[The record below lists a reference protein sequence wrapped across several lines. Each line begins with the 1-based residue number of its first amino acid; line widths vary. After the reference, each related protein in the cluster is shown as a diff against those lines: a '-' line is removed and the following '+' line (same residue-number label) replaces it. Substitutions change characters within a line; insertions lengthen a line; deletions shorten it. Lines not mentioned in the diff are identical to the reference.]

1 MKIVCSVH
9 NGSLFRTPQNIKA
22 MNKPTLLLLS
32 AMAVFTLGSCGDNE
46 KADDVEVSADSLKTE
61 VPAGPVSETFFQ
73 VPSPGEML
81 TFIKMVGGPQNK
93 NTSFLNPPSNQKSYA
108 DNKSKALNFGIYSC
122 DLSYCSIFE
131 IGSEAMKYFTT
142 VKVMGDQIG
151 VSTAIKPEVL
161 KRLEKNIGSA
171 DSLAVITDD
180 VYFSSFEALED
191 SKQGPTL
198 ALVVAGGWLES
209 IFIATNLA
217 KYEANS
223 PVIERLADQKYTLEN
238 LIEFLKK
245 HETDVNVAA
254 VRADFEGILD
264 EFNKVSEKDA
274 SAGKDGK
281 GKENK
286 AVTLTGG
293 KQLVMTEA
301 NYTAIKEKIKSVRN
315 SYTQTK

>member
-1 MKIVCSVH
+1 
-9 NGSLFRTPQNIKA
+9 
-22 MNKPTLLLLS
+22 MNKSTFLFLS
-32 AMAVFTLGSCGDNE
+32 VFTAFTLGSCGDSE
-46 KADDVEVSADSLKTE
+46 KAEDVETTDSVKTE
-61 VPAGPVSETFFQ
+61 EPKGPVSETFFQ

-81 TFIKMVGGPQNK
+81 TFIKMVGGSKNK
-93 NTSFLNPPSNQKSYA
+93 NVSFLNSPANQKNYT

-131 IGSEAMKYFTT
+131 IGSESLKYFKT
-142 VKVMGDQIG
+142 VKMMGDQIG

-161 KRLEKNIGSA
+161 KRLENNIGSS

-254 VRADFEGILD
+254 VKSDFEGLLA
-264 EFNKVSEKDA
+264 EFNKISEKDA
-274 SAGKDGK
+274 TATASAS
-281 GKENK
+281 KENK
-286 AVTLTGG
+286 AATLTGG
-293 KQLVMTEA
+293 KQLVITEEV
-301 NYTAIKEKIKSVRN
+301 YKQIVEKIKSVRN
-315 SYTQTK
+315 SYTLTK

>member
-1 MKIVCSVH
+1 
-9 NGSLFRTPQNIKA
+9 
-22 MNKPTLLLLS
+22 MNKSTFLFLS
-32 AMAVFTLGSCGDNE
+32 ALTAFSLSSCGGGE
-46 KADDVEVSADSLKTE
+46 KTDDTDSVDSVKVEEPK
-61 VPAGPVSETFFQ
+61 PAAVSETFFQ

-81 TFIKMVGGPQNK
+81 TFIKMVGGKNNK
-93 NTSFLNPPSNQKSYA
+93 NTSFLNPPANEKNYTDA
-108 DNKSKALNFGIYSC
+108 KSKALNFGIYSC

-131 IGSEAMKYFTT
+131 IGSESLKYFKT

-161 KRLEKNIGSA
+161 KRLETNISSP

-209 IFIATNLA
+209 IFIAVNLA

-245 HETDVNVAA
+245 HEGDANVTA
-254 VRADFEGILD
+254 VKADFEGLLA
-264 EFNKVSEKDA
+264 EFNKMSEQDA
-274 SAGKDGK
+274 
-281 GKENK
+281 K
-286 AVTLTGG
+286 AVKVKQDKSSTTLVGG
-293 KQLVMTEA
+293 KQLVINEEV
-301 NYTAIKEKIKSVRN
+301 YTAIINKIKAIRN
-315 SYTQTK
+315 SYTLTK